1 MNTSVLS
8 VKFEIKVVPQSDVE
22 RQSSRRIGNTYLQ
35 ALRFVSN
42 AHININTNIIT
53 NIIIKLN
60 TNTNIIIN
68 IIIYELYQQHQ
79 HQHQQHE
86 TDLSRLFLFLRT
98 VTEIQTKEAT
108 VIEQRAL

>member
-42 AHININTNIIT
+42 AHININTNI
-53 NIIIKLN
+53 
-60 TNTNIIIN
+60 NTNININ
-68 IIIYELYQQHQ
+68 ININIYELYQQHQ

>member
-42 AHININTNIIT
+42 AHININTNII
-53 NIIIKLN
+53 IKLN

-68 IIIYELYQQHQ
+68 INIYELYQQHQ
-79 HQHQQHE
+79 HQHQKHE
-86 TDLSRLFLFLRT
+86 TNLSRLFLFLRT

-108 VIEQRAL
+108 VIEQRALK